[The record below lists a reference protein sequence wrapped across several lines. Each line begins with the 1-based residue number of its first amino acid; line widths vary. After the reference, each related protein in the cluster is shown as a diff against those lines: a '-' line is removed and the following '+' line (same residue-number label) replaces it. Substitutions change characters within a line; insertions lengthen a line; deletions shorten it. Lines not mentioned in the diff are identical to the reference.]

1 MKKKLWIVPIII
13 LLVVLIA
20 FGVYV
25 SDYYHADALAKTA
38 LHSDTTVAVTRTD
51 YGWLFD
57 GPSEDQA
64 LIFYP
69 GAKVETSAYAPML
82 HALASK
88 GIDVCLL
95 DMPFHLAFFGIGK
108 ADTVIGE
115 DTERN
120 WYVGGHSLG
129 GAMAASWAAEH
140 GDRIEGVVLLAAYP
154 TKQLD
159 ADLTELLIYGSE
171 DHVLN
176 LKKVRDGEQYA
187 PEEYHTYIISGGNH
201 AQFGNY
207 GVQSGDGTAL
217 ITPEEQQDET
227 VRLIIQGLKS

>member
-1 MKKKLWIVPIII
+1 MNYEFYVEAGSGEVLWDYD
-13 LLVVLIA
+13 IA
-20 FGVYV
+20 MEN
-25 SDYYHADALAKTA
+25 
-38 LHSDTTVAVTRTD
+38 TT
-51 YGWLFD
+51 L
-57 GPSEDQA
+57 
-64 LIFYP
+64 
-69 GAKVETSAYAPML
+69 M
-82 HALASK
+82 
-88 GIDVCLL
+88 
-95 DMPFHLAFFGIGK
+95 
-108 ADTVIGE
+108 
-115 DTERN
+115 
-120 WYVGGHSLG
+120 G

-176 LKKVRDGEQYA
+176 LEKVRDGEQYA
-187 PEEYHTYIISGGNH
+187 PEDYYTCIISGGNH

-207 GVQSGDGTAL
+207 GVQSGDGSAL

>member
-1 MKKKLWIVPIII
+1 MKKKLWIVPAAVI
-13 LLVVLIA
+13 LLLLLV
-20 FGVYV
+20 FGIYV
-25 SDYYHADALAKTA
+25 SDYYHADASAEAA
-38 LHSDTTVAVTRTD
+38 LRTDQAVTVTRTE

-69 GAKVETSAYAPML
+69 GAKVETAAYAPLMHRL
-82 HALASK
+82 SA
-88 GIDVCLL
+88 GGVDVCLV
-95 DMPFHLAFFGIGK
+95 DMPFHLAFFGMNK
-108 ADTVIGE
+108 AGSIINADA
-115 DTERN
+115 ERH

-140 GDRIEGVVLLAAYP
+140 GGSIDGVVLLAAYP

-171 DHVLN
+171 DRVLN
-176 LKKVRDGEQYA
+176 PEKVREGEQYA
-187 PEEYHTYIISGGNH
+187 PEDYRAHIISGGNH

-207 GVQSGDGTAL
+207 GIQSGDGTAR
-217 ITPEEQQDET
+217 IPAEEQQALT
-227 VRLIIQGLKS
+227 VDLITKTLLR

>member
-1 MKKKLWIVPIII
+1 MKKKVWIVLIAMMLI
-13 LLVVLIA
+13 VLIA

-25 SDYYHADALAKTA
+25 SVYYHADASAEAA
-38 LHSDTTVAVTRTD
+38 LHSDGAVTVTQTD

-64 LIFYP
+64 LVFYP
-69 GAKVETSAYAPML
+69 GAKVETAAYAPLL
-82 HALASK
+82 HALSAE
-88 GIDVCLL
+88 GMDVCLV

-108 ADTVIGE
+108 ADSIIGE
-115 DTERN
+115 DSERN

-140 GDRIEGVVLLAAYP
+140 GDYIDGVVLLAAYP

-159 ADLTELLIYGSE
+159 SDLTELLIYGSE
-171 DHVLN
+171 DQVLN
-176 LKKVRDGEQYA
+176 LEKFQEGEQYA
-187 PEEYHTYIISGGNH
+187 PEDSRTYIISGGNH

-207 GVQSGDGTAL
+207 GVQAGDGTAR
-217 ITPEEQQDET
+217 ISPEEQQAET
-227 VRLIIQGLKS
+227 VRLITQSLTP